1 MKVDINSLLL
11 LHNAG
16 SLSNEEF
23 LLLYDMNKL
32 SPTLSY
38 WKYFKFNLGSL
49 QNDESVSKFRFEK
62 KG

>member
-1 MKVDINSLLL
+1 MKIDINSLLL

-23 LLLYDMNKL
+23 LLLYDMNKPN
-32 SPTLSY
+32 PTLSY

-49 QNDESVSKFRFEK
+49 QND
-62 KG
+62 